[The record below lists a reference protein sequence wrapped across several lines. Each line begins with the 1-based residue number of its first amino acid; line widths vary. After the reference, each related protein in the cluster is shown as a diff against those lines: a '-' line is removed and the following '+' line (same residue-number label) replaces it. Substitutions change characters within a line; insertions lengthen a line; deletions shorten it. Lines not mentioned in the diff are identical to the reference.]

1 MDIAKFEY
9 LLSLPLKI
17 KKASDCGSWRGIYTE
32 PAIFFENAEEYIPI
46 SELRKILDELTSG
59 KVFEGYKGGEFSYDC
74 ADEIH
79 FEYGYSNCEDLSILE
94 LLSLDSI
101 EHLRENKIDIR

>member
-1 MDIAKFEY
+1 MDISKFEY
-9 LLSLPLKI
+9 LLTLPLKI
-17 KKASDCGSWRGIYTE
+17 KKASDYGSWRGIYAE
-32 PAIFFENAEEYIPI
+32 PAIFFESTDEYVPI
-46 SELRKILDELTSG
+46 SELNEILDELTSG
-59 KVFEGYKGGEFSYDC
+59 KEFDGYKGGEFSFDC

-101 EHLRENKIDIR
+101 EYLRENNITVR

>member
-1 MDIAKFEY
+1 MDISKFEY

-17 KKASDCGSWRGIYTE
+17 KKASDYGSWRGIYAE
-32 PAIFFENAEEYIPI
+32 PAIFFESTDEYVPI
-46 SELRKILDELTSG
+46 SELNEILDELTSG
-59 KVFEGYKGGEFSYDC
+59 KEFDGYKGGEFSFDC

-79 FEYGYSNCEDLSILE
+79 FEYSYNNCEDLSILE

-101 EHLRENKIDIR
+101 EYLRENNITVR

>member
-1 MDIAKFEY
+1 MDIATFEY

-17 KKASDCGSWRGIYTE
+17 KKASDYGSWRGIYAE
-32 PAIFFENAEEYIPI
+32 PAIFFESDDEYVPI
-46 SELRKILDELTSG
+46 SELIELFNELTSG
-59 KVFEGYKGGEFSYDC
+59 KVFDGYKGGEFSYDC

-79 FEYGYSNCEDLSILE
+79 FEYSWSNCENLSILE

-101 EHLRENKIDIR
+101 EYLRENKIDIR

>member
-1 MDIAKFEY
+1 MDISTFEY
-9 LLSLPLKI
+9 LLTLPLEI
-17 KKASDCGSWRGIYTE
+17 KKIREYGSWRGIYAE
-32 PAIFFENAEEYIPI
+32 PALFFDNKDEYIPI
-46 SELRKILDELTSG
+46 SELNEAFDDLTSG
-59 KVFEGYKGGEFSYDC
+59 KEFDGYKGGKFSYDC

-101 EHLRENKIDIR
+101 EYLRENNITVR

>member
-1 MDIAKFEY
+1 MDIATFEY

-17 KKASDCGSWRGIYTE
+17 KKASGYGSWRGIYAE
-32 PAIFFENAEEYIPI
+32 PSIFFESAEEYIPI

-79 FEYGYSNCEDLSILE
+79 FEYSWSNCEDLSILE

-101 EHLRENKIDIR
+101 EYLRENKIDIR

>member
-1 MDIAKFEY
+1 MDISKFEY
-9 LLSLPLKI
+9 LLTLPLEI
-17 KKASDCGSWRGIYTE
+17 KKIREYGSWRGIYAE
-32 PAIFFENAEEYIPI
+32 PALFFDNKDEYIPI
-46 SELRKILDELTSG
+46 SELNEAFDDLTSG
-59 KVFEGYKGGEFSYDC
+59 KEFYGYKGGEFSYDC

-101 EHLRENKIDIR
+101 EYLRENNITVR

>member
-1 MDIAKFEY
+1 MDIAKFES
-9 LLSLPLKI
+9 LLELPLTI
-17 KKASDCGSWRGIYTE
+17 KEVNSYGSWGGIYAE
-32 PAIFFENAEEYIPI
+32 PAIFFESTDEYVPI
-46 SELRKILDELTSG
+46 SKLRKILDELTSG

-101 EHLRENKIDIR
+101 EYLRENKIDIR

>member
-1 MDIAKFEY
+1 MDISKFEY

-17 KKASDCGSWRGIYTE
+17 KKASNYGSWRGIYAE
-32 PAIFFENAEEYIPI
+32 PAIFFESTDEYVPI
-46 SELRKILDELTSG
+46 SELNEILDELTSG
-59 KVFEGYKGGEFSYDC
+59 KEFDGYKGGEFSFDC

-79 FEYGYSNCEDLSILE
+79 FEYDYSQCSDLSILE

-101 EHLRENKIDIR
+101 EYLRENNITVR

>member
-1 MDIAKFEY
+1 MDIATFEY

-17 KKASDCGSWRGIYTE
+17 KKASSCGSWRGIYAE
-32 PAIFFENAEEYIPI
+32 PAIFFKSADKYVPI
-46 SELRKILDELTSG
+46 SELKEILDELTSG

-79 FEYGYSNCEDLSILE
+79 FEYSWSNCENLSILE

-101 EHLRENKIDIR
+101 EYLRENKIDIG

>member
-9 LLSLPLKI
+9 LLTLPLEI
-17 KKASDCGSWRGIYTE
+17 KKIREYGSWRGIYAE
-32 PAIFFENAEEYIPI
+32 PALFFEDKEEYIPI
-46 SELRKILDELTSG
+46 SELMEAFNDLTSG
-59 KVFEGYKGGEFSYDC
+59 KEFEGYKGGSFSFES

-79 FEYGYSNCEDLSILE
+79 FEYDYSNCEDLSILE

-101 EHLRENKIDIR
+101 EYLRENNITVR

>member
-1 MDIAKFEY
+1 MDISKFEY

-17 KKASDCGSWRGIYTE
+17 KKASDYGSWRGIYAE
-32 PAIFFENAEEYIPI
+32 PAIFFESTDEYVPI
-46 SELRKILDELTSG
+46 SELNEILDELTSG
-59 KVFEGYKGGEFSYDC
+59 KEFDGYKGGEFSFDC

-79 FEYGYSNCEDLSILE
+79 FEYGYSNCEDLSILD

-101 EHLRENKIDIR
+101 EYLRENNITVR

>member
-1 MDIAKFEY
+1 MDISTFEY

-17 KKASDCGSWRGIYTE
+17 KKASGYGSWRGIYAE
-32 PAIFFENAEEYIPI
+32 PAIFFESADEYIPI
-46 SELRKILDELTSG
+46 SELIEVLNDLTSG
-59 KVFEGYKGGEFSYDC
+59 KEFDGYKGGEFSYEN

-79 FEYGYSNCEDLSILE
+79 FEYSYSNCEDLSILE

-101 EHLRENKIDIR
+101 EYLRENKIDIR

>member
-17 KKASDCGSWRGIYTE
+17 KKVRDYGSWRGIYAE
-32 PAIFFENAEEYIPI
+32 PAIFFESTDEYVPI
-46 SELRKILDELTSG
+46 SELNEILDELTSG
-59 KVFEGYKGGEFSYDC
+59 KEFDGYKGGEFSFDC

-101 EHLRENKIDIR
+101 EYLRENNITVR